1 MRALRLAYDLDMRI
15 LVIGD
20 RFWGCP
26 ELAEQVLNHLLAQYG
41 PDMVVVH
48 GGAPGVDQSF
58 AVACREIG
66 ITAEP
71 HVADWKGLGLIAGPA
86 WNQVMVESE
95 ADLCIAVHRSLAT
108 SERTKDWHVRP
119 SRRGFRFI

>member
-1 MRALRLAYDLDMRI
+1 MRTLRLAYDMDMRI
-15 LVIGD
+15 LVTGD

-26 ELAEQVLNHLLAQYG
+26 ELAEQILNHLFARYG

-58 AVACREIG
+58 AVACSDLG

-71 HVADWKGLGLIAGPA
+71 HVTDWKGLGNSAGPA
-86 WNQVMVESE
+86 CNQVMVGSE
-95 ADLCIAVHRSLAT
+95 ADLCIAVHRSIAT
-108 SERTKDWHVRP
+108 SEGTKDCVCQALAAGIP
-119 SRRGFRFI
+119 V